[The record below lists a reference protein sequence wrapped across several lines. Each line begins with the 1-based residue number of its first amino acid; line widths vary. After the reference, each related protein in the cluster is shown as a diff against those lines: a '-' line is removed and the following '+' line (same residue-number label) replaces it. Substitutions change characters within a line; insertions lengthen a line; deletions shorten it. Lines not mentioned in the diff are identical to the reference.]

1 VAQVVVRMDED
12 AATAGGSA
20 SVVRL
25 RRDAE
30 GDDSS
35 IFRYDRPGL
44 LAAVARLAGG
54 R

>member
-1 VAQVVVRMDED
+1 MDGD
-12 AATAGGSA
+12 AASPSQAA
-20 SVVRL
+20 PVVRL

-30 GDDSS
+30 GSAVDGS

-44 LAAVARLAGG
+44 LAALAKSAGG